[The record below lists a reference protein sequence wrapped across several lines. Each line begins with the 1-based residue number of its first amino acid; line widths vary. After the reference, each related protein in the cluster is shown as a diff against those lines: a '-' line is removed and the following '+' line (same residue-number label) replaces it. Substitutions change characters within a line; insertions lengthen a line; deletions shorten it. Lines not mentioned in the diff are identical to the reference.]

1 MFLFGLLVLIA
12 IATILSMVMT
22 MMHLQAEEK
31 SGLGKY
37 WVILSSVGIV
47 SIMGLVYVMRTETT
61 HKEAAVHQDVQETH
75 AASTETVKADVDEQ
89 STGMPADKTGTE
101 AIQSYDYLFEVLAA
115 LKKGDPIPEQY
126 LQLLPETD
134 RAMLQQ
140 GFSSE
145 GQMVHGQMVQKTEQ
159 AAEYPSKTAAV
170 SVRTQAIP
178 QSTAPEQQIQQQ
190 PVVVQPTEVQSEQT
204 TPENAAPDQTN
215 PDAPSATHP
224 VSQPQQARLNGNS
237 PIVHV
242 LHHSRDQVR
251 AYFQS
256 LYAQPLQQTAD
267 QDLYLSGNALFE
279 VKYQNGKAASLTFVF
294 ESLSP
299 TGKDRAYWEQ
309 SFRTAAGMGDQPATS
324 STASVSTWSH
334 VFAGTD
340 QIQFTFDL
348 ANNRGVIQAD

>member
-1 MFLFGLLVLIA
+1 MILFGLLVVIA

-89 STGMPADKTGTE
+89 SAGMPADKTGTE

-134 RAMLQQ
+134 RAKLKQ

-145 GQMVHGQMVQKTEQ
+145 GQMVQKTEQ
-159 AAEYPSKTAAV
+159 AAEYLSKTATV
-170 SVRTQAIP
+170 SQRTQVVP
-178 QSTAPEQQIQQQ
+178 QSTAAEPMQQQ
-190 PVVVQPTEVQSEQT
+190 PVVVQPTEVQSEKT
-204 TPENAAPDQTN
+204 NPDNTASDKTN

-224 VSQPQQARLNGNS
+224 VSQPQQARLNDNS

-242 LHHSRDQVR
+242 LHNSRDQVR

-256 LYAQPLQQTAD
+256 LYAQPLQQTESR
-267 QDLYLSGNALFE
+267 DLYLSGNALLE
-279 VKYQNGKAASLTFVF
+279 VKYQNDKAASLTFVF

-299 TGKDRAYWEQ
+299 TGKDRVYWEQ
-309 SFRTAAGMGDQPATS
+309 SFRTVAGMGDQPATS

-334 VFAGTD
+334 VFEGTD